1 MAGQLVLK
9 NRKNC
14 APDATAEW
22 LHISLL
28 FFFQNND
35 GTPAEN

>member
-9 NRKNC
+9 NRKNGT
-14 APDATAEW
+14 PDATAEW
-22 LHISLL
+22 LPISLL

-35 GTPAEN
+35 GTTAEN